1 MTPPS
6 DNAPLVST
14 KRELRNLGANT
25 QATAAELKA
34 FLAELKG
41 RSPQEMLGIVASSQL
56 FRSLVLSSI
65 LVFALIVVF
74 TLIPYF
80 MGSDEKTGTVVESV
94 VKPPAAA
101 QPTDTDA
108 KPEDPKPADTT
119 QPAANPADTTQPDI
133 SPLGVNEEKTAP
145 PNVNPL
151 ESDNDNF
158 LDGLDN

>member
-41 RSPQEMLGIVASSQL
+41 RSPQEMLGIVAASQL
-56 FRSLVLSSI
+56 FRSLILSSI

-74 TLIPYF
+74 TLVPYL
-80 MGSDEKTGTVVESV
+80 MGDGEKTGTTVEAEVTQSA
-94 VKPPAAA
+94 PS
-101 QPTDTDA
+101 PTQS
-108 KPEDPKPADTT
+108 KPENAGPADTT
-119 QPAANPADTTQPDI
+119 QPATNPADPANPAQTDI
-133 SPLGVNEEKTAP
+133 SPLGVNEEKDAP

-151 ESDNDNF
+151 EGGNDNF

>member
-41 RSPQEMLGIVASSQL
+41 RSPQEMLGIVAASQL
-56 FRSLVLSSI
+56 FRALILSSI

-74 TLIPYF
+74 TVIPYF
-80 MGSDEKTGTVVESV
+80 MGDDKTASTVVESEASQPDPV
-94 VKPPAAA
+94 
-101 QPTDTDA
+101 QPTPTQP
-108 KPEDPKPADTT
+108 KPEDPPPADTS
-119 QPAANPADTTQPDI
+119 QPDSTPAQPDI

>member
-41 RSPQEMLGIVASSQL
+41 RSPQEMLGIVAAS
-56 FRSLVLSSI
+56 RLVRALVFSSI
-65 LVFALIVVF
+65 LVLALILVF
-74 TLIPYF
+74 TIVPYL
-80 MGSDEKTGTVVESV
+80 MGDQETTATAEAEV
-94 VKPPAAA
+94 A
-101 QPTDTDA
+101 QPAQTPAPDATPTQAEKPIPANTEASDT
-108 KPEDPKPADTT
+108 P
-119 QPAANPADTTQPDI
+119 TQPDI

-145 PNVNPL
+145 ANVNPL

-158 LDGLDN
+158 LDGLE